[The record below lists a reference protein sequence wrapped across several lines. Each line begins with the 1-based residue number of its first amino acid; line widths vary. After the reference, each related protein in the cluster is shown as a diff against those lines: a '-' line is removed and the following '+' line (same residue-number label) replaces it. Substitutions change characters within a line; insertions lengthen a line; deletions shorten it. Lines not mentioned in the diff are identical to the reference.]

1 MADLDVRIKRLE
13 GTTDAQQAYCCMME
27 VPTPWSD
34 ALCDC
39 RDWVQEYLGVYVEG
53 FHAQLDGDTVVGH
66 LYYAPSERAL
76 FPYRVEAGVG
86 VLYCEWVQR
95 KYQGQGIGGRL
106 FQAFLEEMEAVGAK
120 GILVEATDKR
130 QQMHESHFL
139 RRGFN
144 PVLTRDHSRL
154 LYLPLRVPEVEVHPM
169 ESQITPRQGSP
180 VEILILSGY
189 MCPFE
194 AATMRMLREVAGEFQ
209 DKVELREVQLTPG
222 SLQEF
227 GVARGIFINGKQKL
241 SGGEPEAAIRQAIQ
255 EEL

>member
-1 MADLDVRIKRLE
+1 MAALDVRIKRLE
-13 GTTDAQQAYCCMME
+13 GTMDAQQAYCCMME

-39 RDWVQEYLGVYVEG
+39 RDWVQENLGEYVEG
-53 FHAQLDGDTVVGH
+53 FHAQLEDGTVVGH

-76 FPYRVEAGVG
+76 IPYQVEAGVG

-95 KYQGQGIGGRL
+95 KYQGLGIGRRL
-106 FQAFLEEMEAVGAK
+106 FDAFREEMERSGAK
-120 GILVEATDKR
+120 GILVEATDLR

-139 RRGFN
+139 RRGFRRMRA
-144 PVLTRDHSRL
+144 VDHSRL
-154 LYLPLRVPEVEVHPM
+154 LYLPLSAPEVEVQPM
-169 ESQITPRQGSP
+169 EARVTPRQGLP

-194 AATMRMLREVAGEFQ
+194 TATMRALREVALEFQ
-209 DKVELREVQLTPG
+209 DKVELREVQLTPE
-222 SLQEF
+222 SLQEY

-241 SGGEPEAAIRQAIQ
+241 SGGEPEAAIRQAIR